1 MLTTSVPIST
11 ETQKFDSL
19 ANHLLR
25 WAKVT
30 VSDGE
35 QSVILTGMVDRHYY
49 PPFIYTTSRMRGKTG
64 HTYKLEV
71 EYEEYHATAVTTIP
85 ERPQVDSFRV
95 VPTAVDSLCQIVA
108 CFTDTA
114 REASYY
120 KAFIRMGRMGKQWY
134 SAYLGLI
141 PGELVDGYA
150 ELVVNKA
157 WLLNDEEEYVPSFN
171 YSDTV
176 SVKLARIDDQAY
188 RFWKDYEDHLNYS
201 RNPLFPLTHN
211 LHSNINGGIGCWYGC
226 GAVTAS
232 FALGKY
238 RPSI

>member
-1 MLTTSVPIST
+1 MRSFSRLLILGLAACALQACDTTDEVAVSEPQMVVEGYIDSGGFPVVMLTTSVPIST

-114 REASYY
+114 SNLFSYFDS
-120 KAFIRMGRMGKQWY
+120 FII
-134 SAYLGLI
+134 L
-141 PGELVDGYA
+141 
-150 ELVVNKA
+150 
-157 WLLNDEEEYVPSFN
+157 
-171 YSDTV
+171 
-176 SVKLARIDDQAY
+176 
-188 RFWKDYEDHLNYS
+188 
-201 RNPLFPLTHN
+201 
-211 LHSNINGGIGCWYGC
+211 
-226 GAVTAS
+226 
-232 FALGKY
+232 
-238 RPSI
+238 